1 MATNQ
6 NPETTEADAR
16 DARIAEL
23 EQALEEARNGSPA
36 VDEKVVKLKH
46 ANGTVVHVGE
56 SQVDGLK
63 AAGFTK

>member
-1 MATNQ
+1 MAENPTNT
-6 NPETTEADAR
+6 PDER

-23 EQALEEARNGSPA
+23 EAELAAKREEAPA
-36 VDEKVVKLKH
+36 PEKTVRLKH
-46 ANGTVVHVGE
+46 ANGTVVHVGA

>member
-1 MATNQ
+1 MADTQ
-6 NPETTEADAR
+6 NTPDAR

-23 EQALEEARNGSPA
+23 EAELAAAKGAPA
-36 VDEKVVKLKH
+36 AAEKTVKLKH

-63 AAGFTK
+63 VAGFKK